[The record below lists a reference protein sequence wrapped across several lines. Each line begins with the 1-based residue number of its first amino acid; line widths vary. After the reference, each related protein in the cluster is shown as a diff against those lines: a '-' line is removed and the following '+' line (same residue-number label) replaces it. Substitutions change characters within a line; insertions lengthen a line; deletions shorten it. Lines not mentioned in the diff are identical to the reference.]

1 MLSDSPGGMGAV
13 AGCTPSS
20 SQDGEVGQIMRHG
33 ETQAEAGEFWGVG
46 QGPQAPP
53 EQGEAVSRPSP
64 AEGVSRW
71 SPAEGVSWWSPAG
84 VGSANPRGTL
94 THPEL

>member
-13 AGCTPSS
+13 GGCTPSS
-20 SQDGEVGQIMRHG
+20 SQEGEAGQITRRG
-33 ETQAEAGEFWGVG
+33 ETGAEAGEFWGVG
-46 QGPQAPP
+46 RGPRAPP
-53 EQGEAVSRPSP
+53 EPGEAVSRPSP

-71 SPAEGVSWWSPAG
+71 SPAEGVH
-84 VGSANPRGTL
+84 SANPHGTL